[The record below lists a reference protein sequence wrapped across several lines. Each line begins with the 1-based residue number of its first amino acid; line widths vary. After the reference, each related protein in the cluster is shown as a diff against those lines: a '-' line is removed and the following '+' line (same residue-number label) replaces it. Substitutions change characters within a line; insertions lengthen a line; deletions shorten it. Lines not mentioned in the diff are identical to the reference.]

1 MQQLRTFLLDAPAKE
16 APEQLAFRQGD
27 EGEYR
32 ITYQTLRA
40 QAYALGDLLLE
51 RGYSGR
57 ICIWGGDCYQWVLA
71 HLTVVCGIGTAVALD
86 KNYTIQQVAEH
97 ISRCKSS
104 LLLYTKSFEVKAQEV
119 KALLPQT
126 VSVACIDELMLE
138 SAEKKGRLYALRQ
151 VKDEDIVAIF
161 FTSGTTAQD
170 KGVML
175 SQSNLRSGACA
186 CMTLHTEAYGD
197 SMLSV
202 LPLHHSYSCI
212 CGIYTQILFRVPV
225 CFPESLRKL
234 PMSFQMY
241 KPTKV
246 LVVPQILETLMKLL
260 RFSKQTPETF
270 FGGNLKWFVTGG
282 APCRR
287 ELIEEYNALGIQ
299 VLEGYGITECA
310 PVISA
315 NWFLMPRIGSVG
327 FPLYSVRVQ
336 IIDGEICVSGA
347 NVFSGYLDD
356 PDATAQAKQNGW
368 FRTGDLGYLDE
379 DGYLYVSGRKKNLII
394 LDNGENVSPE
404 ELEALIYEQVGASE
418 CLVYEK
424 DCRIVAEL
432 YFAEKALTQEEAE
445 RLVREMNRSLP
456 MYKQIRRV
464 ILSANPLP
472 RNSNGKLLRNRK

>member
-1 MQQLRTFLLDAPAKE
+1 
-16 APEQLAFRQGD
+16 
-27 EGEYR
+27 
-32 ITYQTLRA
+32 
-40 QAYALGDLLLE
+40 
-51 RGYSGR
+51 
-57 ICIWGGDCYQWVLA
+57 
-71 HLTVVCGIGTAVALD
+71 
-86 KNYTIQQVAEH
+86 
-97 ISRCKSS
+97 
-104 LLLYTKSFEVKAQEV
+104 
-119 KALLPQT
+119 
-126 VSVACIDELMLE
+126 
-138 SAEKKGRLYALRQ
+138 
-151 VKDEDIVAIF
+151 
-161 FTSGTTAQD
+161 
-170 KGVML
+170 
-175 SQSNLRSGACA
+175 
-186 CMTLHTEAYGD
+186 
-197 SMLSV
+197 
-202 LPLHHSYSCI
+202 
-212 CGIYTQILFRVPV
+212 
-225 CFPESLRKL
+225 
-234 PMSFQMY
+234 
-241 KPTKV
+241 
-246 LVVPQILETLMKLL
+246 
-260 RFSKQTPETF
+260 
-270 FGGNLKWFVTGG
+270 
-282 APCRR
+282 
-287 ELIEEYNALGIQ
+287 
-299 VLEGYGITECA
+299 
-310 PVISA
+310 
-315 NWFLMPRIGSVG
+315 MPRIGSVG